1 MDPHRNQHQLFTFL
15 RGRKK
20 AEKNRFFFP
29 FRLHRSGLLV
39 GDPWESRTPV
49 CGVRGRRLDHLTNGP
64 HNLYPLA
71 DAPDDL
77 LVRLRGLEPRTH

>member
-1 MDPHRNQHQLFTFL
+1 MDPHRNQHQLYVLSARAENSLYYITPLTLVKRNFL
-15 RGRKK
+15 
-20 AEKNRFFFP
+20 
-29 FRLHRSGLLV
+29 